1 MSWRSTYNNLHLNF
15 SSFKC
20 ITFIKISWRERLQFA
35 CKNIKYRILTR
46 LHNPITLENIW
57 NKCTVSLP
65 AIHLHKMIKKL
76 YDKRSLDDAWK
87 SKAII
92 KYRVYKHYVGPC
104 GNLLRPDLGHKMGLW
119 QVAILIY
126 SADLILLFMPW

>member
-1 MSWRSTYNNLHLNF
+1 MFCCVYRKNFLEFRNAKHLLYSSKYIHILNAKGSLVERLITTSTLIFLHLNALRLL
-15 SSFKC
+15 KYLQ
-20 ITFIKISWRERLQFA
+20 ERLQFA

-76 YDKRSLDDAWK
+76 YDKRSLDDA
-87 SKAII
+87 
-92 KYRVYKHYVGPC
+92 
-104 GNLLRPDLGHKMGLW
+104 
-119 QVAILIY
+119 
-126 SADLILLFMPW
+126 